1 MVERCHVHM
10 ITWRPE
16 GKHKSI
22 ISSSSQRF
30 SLKIARS
37 RPGGAFNAST
47 FFLVETH
54 PSLSNDGSA
63 SFSVVDQE
71 IVACLAGFYRVDVM
85 KEANEAKMNLDITR

>member
-22 ISSSSQRF
+22 ISSSSWRI

-37 RPGGAFNAST
+37 RLVVLT
-47 FFLVETH
+47 MLQHFFVETH
-54 PSLSNDGSA
+54 PSLSNDGPA

-71 IVACLAGFYRVDVM
+71 IVAYLVDFI
-85 KEANEAKMNLDITR
+85 KN